1 MKTKLRSKQA
11 DNRKWDFP
19 KKYFSCTF
27 SRNVESAAAAVKY
40 VSIIW
45 QYSIDNAF
53 TEMK

>member
-27 SRNVESAAAAVKY
+27 SRNVESAAAVKY

-45 QYSIDNAF
+45 PYSIDNAF